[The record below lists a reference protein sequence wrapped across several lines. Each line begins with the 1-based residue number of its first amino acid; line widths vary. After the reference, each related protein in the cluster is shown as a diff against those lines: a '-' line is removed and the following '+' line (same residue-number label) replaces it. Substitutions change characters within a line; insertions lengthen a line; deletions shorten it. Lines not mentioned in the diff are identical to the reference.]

1 MTVVFPD
8 GVLAQGNGGLW
19 FVPSIANV
27 LLPKVT
33 EVAAGFVLSCAIS
46 GFSPSGDQG
55 TSTDPRYCST
65 QQFEIP
71 GRNQVSIDPL
81 EYVYDPQ
88 NPDDVDTYEY
98 YVELTEGRK
107 GFAVNRLGL
116 PYDQVL
122 AVGDFVNIYPVIV
135 GAKND
140 VPIDPTAEGSKIKIR
155 QKLFVSGPVQRDV
168 ALVAGP

>member
-1 MTVVFPD
+1 MTVGFPE

-19 FVPSIANV
+19 FVPSIAD
-27 LLPKVT
+27 LALPKVT
-33 EVAAGFVLSCAIS
+33 EVSAGFVLSCAITT
-46 GFSPSGDQG
+46 FSPTGDQG

-71 GRNQVSIDPL
+71 GRNTVSIDPL

-88 NPDDVDTYEY
+88 EPDNDAEYKY

-116 PYDQVL
+116 AYDLPL
-122 AVGDFVNIYPVIV
+122 AASQYVNIYPVIV

-140 VPIDPTAEGSKIKIR
+140 VPIDPSAEGSKLKIR
-155 QKLFVSGPVQRDV
+155 QKLFVSGPVKRDV